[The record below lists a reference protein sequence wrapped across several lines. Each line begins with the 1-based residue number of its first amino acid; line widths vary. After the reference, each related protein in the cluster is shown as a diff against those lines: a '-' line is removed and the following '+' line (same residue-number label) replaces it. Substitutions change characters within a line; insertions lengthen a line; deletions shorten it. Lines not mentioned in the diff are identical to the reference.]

1 MTSELQL
8 RDLQAKNK
16 SLEQALVALR
26 ADYDTLQIECDAECE
41 KRMELSLQVTK
52 LERQLAVE
60 GLANADY
67 AAERLDL
74 LEHIDALTAEL
85 AAVKQERDT
94 ARTTASAASAAAA
107 PAAAATDDDDDDD
120 DDDSDDDDDDNSD
133 DDDDEQVVHDR
144 GDDEPT
150 VPSAVARDPMDPASA
165 ANRLAAVNE
174 LIDSERRYVAF
185 LSKMLTSFRE
195 PMAQL
200 RDANSNALVVPA
212 EAMKKI
218 FINTDVIVGV
228 SRSMLHEL
236 EERQKAFDN
245 ETTLVADV
253 FLAIQPFLKASYSEY
268 ANKVDLSFELLEQ
281 HKASE
286 RFLDWL
292 GATERMV
299 GTSLRDLMIN
309 PVQRLP
315 RYVMLLEQVCKFTP
329 ADHPDCAP
337 LQRAAALMRET
348 TQSVNERR
356 AEYESLSRVRALGA
370 RLQGFDV
377 FGQAAGVLHCKDG
390 VLLQEARGEVH
401 VVLLSNVLLTARHA
415 SAMSNLKSVMSRG
428 SGSSRDKSASGS
440 PLRVK
445 DVVQL
450 YKSQTTHAV
459 VGDPLAFTVDI
470 SESSLTRPLKFTA
483 DSTAERDAWVAA
495 IRAAVSK
502 LE

>member
-1 MTSELQL
+1 MSSTSELQI
-8 RDLQAKNK
+8 RDLQAKNS

-26 ADYDTLQIECDAECE
+26 ADYDTLQTECDAECE

-74 LEHIDALTAEL
+74 LEQIDALTAEL
-85 AAVKQERDT
+85 AAVKLERDA
-94 ARTTASAASAAAA
+94 ARTTAPAAL
-107 PAAAATDDDDDDD
+107 AAATSDDDDDDD
-120 DDDSDDDDDDNSD
+120 DDDE
-133 DDDDEQVVHDR
+133 DDEHRVVHDH
-144 GDDEPT
+144 GDDESVSAASSSSS

-212 EAMKKI
+212 ESMKKI

-268 ANKVDLSFELLEQ
+268 ANKVDLAFELLEQ

-329 ADHPDCAP
+329 NDHPDCAP

-483 DSTAERDAWVAA
+483 DSTASRDEWVAA